1 MDNSQ
6 EKETKD
12 VVRVISTIAFV
23 ATYILYSLDCNGWG
37 SACLLLTIITRIYS
51 DGWRATLFVCG
62 IFATLIMSVYIS
74 MQFVENHFLT
84 VVVSLII
91 SLCFALV
98 YWFLYTT
105 YLCHVY
111 KGYLR
116 YVHKKMYWVIDRFEE
131 SGFCMNVGDEITQKV
146 FLSNGDIGIVMDLP
160 DHLGSSIRVVGKRAG
175 NNKIWMINSIKTL
188 TNEKAVEKVLY
199 ELQLYGIE

>member
-98 YWFLYTT
+98 YWFLYIT
-105 YLCHVY
+105 YFCYVY
-111 KGYLR
+111 
-116 YVHKKMYWVIDRFEE
+116 
-131 SGFCMNVGDEITQKV
+131 NV
-146 FLSNGDIGIVMDLP
+146 FLLCI
-160 DHLGSSIRVVGKRAG
+160 
-175 NNKIWMINSIKTL
+175 
-188 TNEKAVEKVLY
+188 
-199 ELQLYGIE
+199 

>member
-6 EKETKD
+6 EKEAKD

-23 ATYILYSLDCNGWG
+23 ATYMLFSLDCNGWG
-37 SACLLLTIITRIYS
+37 SACLLLTLVTRIYA
-51 DGWRATLFVCG
+51 DGWRATLFVCAM
-62 IFATLIMSVYIS
+62 FATFIMSVYIS
-74 MQFVENHFLT
+74 IQFVENPFLT
-84 VVVSLII
+84 VVVSLLI

-98 YWFLYTT
+98 YGVLYTT

-131 SGFCMNVGDEITQKV
+131 SGFCRDVGDEITQTV

-160 DHLGSSIRVVGKRAG
+160 DHLGSSIRVVGKSAG
-175 NNKIWMINSIKTL
+175 NHKIWMINSIKTQ
-188 TNEKAVEKVLY
+188 TNEKALEKVLY